1 MLEIFTG
8 GCYQRLSS
16 KSSSTPDSVV
26 TGTTNNDRTGEEHQ
40 MVNDIV
46 GNTRCC
52 SGLWCVGCG
61 FMVVVVDHSM
71 VVVAVYS
78 MVVVV
83 PVSSWRLNGV
93 LAH

>member
-40 MVNDIV
+40 MANDIV

-71 VVVAVYS
+71 VVV
-78 MVVVV
+78 V
-83 PVSSWRLNGV
+83 PVSWWRLNGV
-93 LAH
+93 LAHW